1 MSSLFSHILVPV
13 DFTEKNNAALRT
25 AKQLAHQN
33 QARVTLLHVIETIE
47 YVVDE
52 EVADFYDKLKATSKT
67 KLQFLADLFTAE
79 NINVQYKIV
88 VGKRARG
95 IVSFAMQN
103 KVDLVVLSSHKVEL
117 SEVPK
122 GLGTLS
128 HHVSLLCQCP
138 VLLVR

>member
-13 DFTEKNNAALRT
+13 DFTEKNNAALKA

-33 QARVTLLHVIETIE
+33 QASVTLLHVIETIE
-47 YVVDE
+47 YVDDE

-67 KLQFLADLFTAE
+67 KLQFLAGLFTAE

-95 IVSFAMQN
+95 IVSFALQKN
-103 KVDLVVLSSHKVEL
+103 VDLVVLSSHKVEL

-128 HHVSLLCQCP
+128 HYVSLLCQCP

>member
-25 AKQLAHQN
+25 AKRLAHQN

-47 YVVDE
+47 YVDDE

-67 KLQFLADLFTAE
+67 KLQFLADLFNAE
-79 NINVQYKIV
+79 DVNVQYKIV
-88 VGKRARG
+88 IGNRARG

-103 KVDLVVLSSHKVEL
+103 NVDLVVLSSHKVEL

-128 HHVSLLCQCP
+128 HYVSLLCQCP
-138 VLLVR
+138 VLHVR

>member
-25 AKQLAHQN
+25 AKKLAHQN

-79 NINVQYKIV
+79 NMHVQYKIV

-103 KVDLVVLSSHKVEL
+103 NVDLVVLSSHKVEL